1 MTELEV
7 GKEIG
12 PYRILQKIAQGGMNP
27 VYKGLHTGLEQEVAI
42 KVLDRAA
49 LEDPAVRTR
58 FINEAKIQASLSH
71 PNVIKVLNYLEQD
84 ETVFLIME
92 YINGETLDV
101 LIKKAGALPV
111 DQATTIFSSVLE
123 AVAFMHAKGIVHRDI
138 KPANIMISYDGFVK
152 VMDFGIAR
160 TMGESGKTQAGIRMG
175 TLWYMS
181 PEQIRGEDA
190 TVSSDIYALGAT
202 LYQMVT
208 GQVPFSGSLEF
219 DIMKGHLEKPPQ
231 PPWQINNG
239 ITKELGE
246 IILTALAKRREE
258 RYQNAGEFLA
268 ALRGISPA
276 QDATRAIGERP
287 QQGMRWNVR
296 RISGNRNRILLLAA
310 VCIAL
315 ALLAVVVFFRTP
327 GKSDPGTS
335 PEIGAQGVQKND
347 SAAVSPHGESSPP
360 VSPKKTG
367 SSKKRLR
374 KEQADPGQSAEQ
386 KTDAV
391 SPAETVQRPEGA
403 SEWRIRK

>member
-111 DQATTIFSSVLE
+111 DRATTIFSSVLE

-327 GKSDPGTS
+327 GKSDP
-335 PEIGAQGVQKND
+335 
-347 SAAVSPHGESSPP
+347 
-360 VSPKKTG
+360 
-367 SSKKRLR
+367 
-374 KEQADPGQSAEQ
+374 
-386 KTDAV
+386 
-391 SPAETVQRPEGA
+391 
-403 SEWRIRK
+403 